1 MDFSCGCGR
10 ERAVPSSPPAGAR
23 GAKDSRCELGPGRRR
38 DTLPRRPPPQT
49 QGIRRVLRLRGT
61 RVRTTHTGVPV
72 DGRNSRRQ
80 SLSARD
86 LGSAPR
92 RKRRGPESR
101 PPAPSGDLPAGARGP
116 SFLGPRTRNSRAS
129 ALRAG
134 VVYGAARGLSRRGG
148 ESGAATAP
156 MSAPSAPA
164 RAVSGLLVLYKRFLS
179 PLLPRACRFEPTCSA
194 YARQAIERHGL
205 GRGGALAVKRLLK
218 CQPFHRGGFD
228 PVP

>member
-101 PPAPSGDLPAGARGP
+101 PAPPSRDLPAGARG
-116 SFLGPRTRNSRAS
+116 SSSLGPRARDSRAS
-129 ALRAG
+129 AVRSG
-134 VVYGAARGLSRRGG
+134 VVYGAARGLSGRGG
-148 ESGAATAP
+148 ESGAAPP
-156 MSAPSAPA
+156 MRAPSAPA

-179 PLLPRACRFEPTCSA
+179 PLLPRACRFEPTCSV

>member
-38 DTLPRRPPPQT
+38 DALPRRPPPQT

-101 PPAPSGDLPAGARGP
+101 PAPPSRDLPAGARG
-116 SFLGPRTRNSRAS
+116 SSSLGPRARDSRAS
-129 ALRAG
+129 AVRSG
-134 VVYGAARGLSRRGG
+134 VVYGAARGLSGRGG
-148 ESGAATAP
+148 ESGAAPPP
-156 MSAPSAPA
+156 MRAPSAAA
-164 RAVSGLLVLYKRFLS
+164 RAVAGLLAFYKRFLS
-179 PLLPRACRFEPTCSA
+179 PLLPRACRFEPTCSV

-205 GRGGALAVKRLLK
+205 GRGGALAVRRLLK